1 MKNTILS
8 IGFLFVVAQALL
20 AQDINWRAEEK
31 HKNVLQAYFGA
42 DYSSYYALSYGRLVQ
57 IKRRPLAIGGELTV
71 PFGSDII
78 DDWRLRTSVQ
88 TELFRHNLFV
98 MTLKPALIV
107 RRYASPMA
115 RIYNLGADITVLY
128 GFQGTR
134 WGLVALV
141 NYDRSISAHL
151 AHRMLKEDYPAIQD
165 GWYNMRSGNFKV
177 GLRAG
182 YTGKS
187 WSGFLVLGKHFGQNF
202 RDNPTLPFFAE
213 LSLQKRF

>member
-8 IGFLFVVAQALL
+8 VGLLLAVAQALF
-20 AQDINWRAEEK
+20 AQDINWRTEEQ

-42 DYSSYYALSYGRLVQ
+42 DYSSYYGLAYGRLVQ
-57 IKRRPLAIGGELTV
+57 IRGQSLAIGSELTV
-71 PFGSDII
+71 PFGSDIV

-88 TELFRHNLFV
+88 TELLRHNLFAL
-98 MTLKPALIV
+98 TLKPSLIV

-128 GFQGTR
+128 GYQGTR
-134 WGLVALV
+134 WGLVALA

-165 GWYNMRSGNFKV
+165 GWYNTRSGNFKF
-177 GLRAG
+177 GMRAG
-182 YTGKS
+182 YSGTS

-202 RDNPTLPFFAE
+202 RDNPTLPFFAD